1 MDDDFSAVA
10 YAHLVRVLE
19 DLKDEQATMHSSS
32 SVRMGKSLEWN
43 DEEGETT
50 TTTTGKV
57 IINVRNATYLSVNV
71 TVKTACLWKEY
82 MDRRERMGIRDRF
95 YFDEDE
101 RVDEFPV
108 RNTVDLAR
116 VTREMRYLN
125 FLRRRQ
131 IMVDRMLVLAMGAHS
146 RLGADSQLLV
156 LDENV
161 LKLIGLLLLFI

>member
-32 SVRMGKSLEWN
+32 SSSARMGKSLEWN
-43 DEEGETT
+43 EEK
-50 TTTTGKV
+50 TTGKV
-57 IINVRNATYLSVNV
+57 IINVRNVTYLSVNV